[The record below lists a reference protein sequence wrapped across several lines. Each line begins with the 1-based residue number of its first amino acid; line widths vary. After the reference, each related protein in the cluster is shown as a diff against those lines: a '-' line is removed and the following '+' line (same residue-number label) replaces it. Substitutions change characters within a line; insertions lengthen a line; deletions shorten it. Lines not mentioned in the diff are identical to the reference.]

1 MNKYQ
6 PFTAT
11 SVSLLGQASYVLPHS
26 CWMSQAPGVSMLA
39 EYSMSFDI
47 IEKVSFVAGNWDGE
61 GALPVSDLTKQNAK
75 VALRGILPVVAAPE
89 INPNSNGTL
98 SFEWET
104 NAGTAHLEIGNTK
117 YSFYVSPNGG
127 RTIFCEG
134 HAEDALR
141 FHGSL
146 VASLLFPKTNGTDT
160 LTSIRYPSDVRN
172 PA

>member
-11 SVSLLGQASYVLPHS
+11 LVSTLGQAPHILPFG
-26 CWMSQAPGVSMLA
+26 CWMPQMPGGALLA
-39 EYSMSFDI
+39 EYSTAFDA
-47 IEKVSFVAGNWDGE
+47 IENVAFAAENWDGE
-61 GALPVSDLTKQNAK
+61 GALPVSYVTKQNAK
-75 VALRGILPVVAAPE
+75 VVLRDILPVVAVPE

-104 NAGTAHLEIGNTK
+104 NAGKAHLEIGNTK
-117 YSFYVSPNGG
+117 YSFYVSPKAGKTILYEGG
-127 RTIFCEG
+127 V
-134 HAEDALR
+134 EDTLR
-141 FHGSL
+141 FQGSL
-146 VASLLFPKTNGTDT
+146 VASLLFPKTNATDT